1 MLTTSDKSNPRLT
14 SAIKYAEMGWYVFP
28 VQFVTTH
35 GECSCG
41 HSNCNSVGK
50 HPISISGLNDATTDI
65 ETITHWWRKQPYA
78 NVGIRTGE
86 ISGIDVIDIDER
98 SGGKETWSDLEREYG
113 PID

>member
-28 VQFVTTH
+28 VHFVTTKN
-35 GECSCG
+35 ECSCG

-50 HPISISGLNDATTDI
+50 HPISLSGLNDATTDI
-65 ETITHWWRKQPYA
+65 ETITQWWRKQPYA

-98 SGGKETWSDLEREYG
+98 
-113 PID
+113 